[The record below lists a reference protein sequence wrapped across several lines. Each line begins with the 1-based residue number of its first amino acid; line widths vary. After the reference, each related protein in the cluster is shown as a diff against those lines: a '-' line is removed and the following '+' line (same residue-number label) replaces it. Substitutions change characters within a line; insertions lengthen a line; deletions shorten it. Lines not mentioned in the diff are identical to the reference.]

1 MAEHDL
7 ELLSALKD
15 GELDEQQ
22 TARLL
27 SRLTE
32 DGALRQRWHRY
43 HLVGDVMRNNIPT
56 LLKHDLAGRISTALL
71 TEPTVLSPSSPRTLP
86 VIKPKHDKTFTGYA
100 VAASVAVVGFLTV
113 GLVSNKLGQDP
124 TQLANVAPVLATSG
138 LLAQP
143 AASISG
149 AEDARA
155 VVSNIES
162 NVAGNTERAVPVTL
176 QAEEPNL
183 QPYML
188 HHELSAPAMARSSLT
203 SQVRVVTFSSDE
215 SAQQ

>member
-1 MAEHDL
+1 MAEHDI

-32 DGALRQRWHRY
+32 DPALRQRWHRY

-56 LLKHDLAGRISTALL
+56 LFQHNLADRIKTALL
-71 TEPTVLSPSSPRTLP
+71 TEPTVLSPSSPLTLP
-86 VIKPKHDKTFTGYA
+86 IIKPKHDKTFTGYA

-124 TQLANVAPVLATSG
+124 NQLASSAPVLSTSS

-143 AASISG
+143 AGSSLGVAS
-149 AEDARA
+149 
-155 VVSNIES
+155 NLES
-162 NVAGNTERAVPVTL
+162 NVAGSMERAAQVTL

-188 HHELSAPAMARSSLT
+188 HHELSAPTMARSSLT
-203 SQVRVVTFSSDE
+203 SQVRVVTFSSDV